1 MVENLAHPPLPCR
14 ASPPQGGR
22 SASGALTKQ
31 SNHRVPHVP
40 RLFGRQKRS
49 IESPPLRGRWPAGQ
63 RGVTLLAAL
72 MLFLATATIVHA
84 QTSLGLG
91 NAEPGAGPSTFVMH
105 YLPWLQPVI
114 SFINAKQQE
123 FYRALTA
130 ALKGMKTDT
139 WQLWWLV
146 GISFLY
152 GIFHAAGPGHGK
164 AVISAYMIANETEL
178 KRGVLISFMSA
189 FLQGGTALLVTG
201 AGFLVLRGTVFTMND
216 ATKWLEVASF
226 AAIMVFGLY
235 LLYRKTRSLFR
246 RPLLNFGTPELALA
260 GGGHHLH
267 DHDQPDHDHSHQHHH
282 GHLHNHGHDHGH
294 SHAHAHAYSGEV
306 CEVCGHSHA
315 PTPDLVAGETFSLTD
330 AWSAIVAV
338 GLRPCT
344 GALFVL
350 TFSFLNGLYLG
361 GLLSVF
367 AMSLG
372 TAITVS
378 ILATLSVVAK
388 DFALKFMNSGSGKMR
403 LANAIEIAGALVVTF
418 FGFTFLMAS
427 LQA

>member
-1 MVENLAHPPLPCR
+1 MSMDVVHPSLPCR
-14 ASPPQGGR
+14 ASPPQVGR
-22 SASGALTKQ
+22 STRGAFPALDDGHLLSIRQ
-31 SNHRVPHVP
+31 SMV
-40 RLFGRQKRS
+40 GS
-49 IESPPLRGRWPAGQ
+49 IASPPLRGRWPAGP
-63 RGVTLLAAL
+63 RGVTLLAAVL
-72 MLFLATATIVHA
+72 LFLGMATFAHA
-84 QTSLGLG
+84 ATSLGLG
-91 NAEPGAGPSTFVMH
+91 NAEPGAGPSTFIMH
-105 YLPWLQPVI
+105 YMPWLQPVV

-130 ALKGMKTDT
+130 ALKGMKTDPL
-139 WQLWWLV
+139 QLWWLV

-189 FLQGGTALLVTG
+189 FLQGGTAVLVTA
-201 AGFLVLRGTVFTMND
+201 AGFLLLRGTVFTMND
-216 ATKWLEVASF
+216 ATRWLEVASF
-226 AAIMVFGLY
+226 GAIMAFGLY

-246 RPLLNFGTPELALA
+246 RPVLNFGTPELALA
-260 GGGHHLH
+260 GGGHQVH
-267 DHDQPDHDHSHQHHH
+267 DHHHGHHHHH
-282 GHLHNHGHDHGH
+282 GHLHNHGHDHGDAH
-294 SHAHAHAYSGEV
+294 SHTGEV
-306 CEVCGHSHA
+306 CEVCGHAHA
-315 PTPDLVAGETFSLTD
+315 PTPDMVAGENFSLAD

-361 GLLSVF
+361 GLLSVL

-378 ILATLSVVAK
+378 ILATLSVTAK
-388 DFALKFMNSGSGKMR
+388 DFVLRFMNSGTGKMR
-403 LANAIEIAGALVVTF
+403 VAHAIEIAGALVVTF
-418 FGFTFLMAS
+418 FGFTFLIAS

>member
-1 MVENLAHPPLPCR
+1 MRKLAI
-14 ASPPQGGR
+14 A
-22 SASGALTKQ
+22 A
-31 SNHRVPHVP
+31 
-40 RLFGRQKRS
+40 
-49 IESPPLRGRWPAGQ
+49 
-63 RGVTLLAAL
+63 TLL
-72 MLFLATATIVHA
+72 LATATFAHA

-105 YLPWLQPVI
+105 YMPWLQPVTG
-114 SFINAKQQE
+114 FINAKQQE

-130 ALKGMKTDT
+130 ALRGMKTDP

-178 KRGVLISFMSA
+178 KRGVVISFMSA

-246 RPLLNFGTPELALA
+246 RSILNFATPELALA
-260 GGGHHLH
+260 GGGHHH
-267 DHDQPDHDHSHQHHH
+267 MHDHSDHHHHDHSGHHH
-282 GHLHNHGHDHGH
+282 GHLHHHGHDHGH
-294 SHAHAHAYSGEV
+294 AHAHSHSGEV
-306 CEVCGHSHA
+306 CEVCGHAHA
-315 PTPDLVAGETFSLTD
+315 PTPDLVAGETFSLAD

-378 ILATLSVVAK
+378 ILATLSVTAK
-388 DFALKFMNSGSGKMR
+388 DFVLKFMNSGTGKMR
-403 LANAIEIAGALVVTF
+403 LANAIEIAGAVVVTL

>member
-1 MVENLAHPPLPCR
+1 MKRLAI
-14 ASPPQGGR
+14 AGG
-22 SASGALTKQ
+22 L
-31 SNHRVPHVP
+31 
-40 RLFGRQKRS
+40 LF
-49 IESPPLRGRWPAGQ
+49 A
-63 RGVTLLAAL
+63 TAAL
-72 MLFLATATIVHA
+72 AHA

-105 YLPWLQPVI
+105 YIPWFQPVVG
-114 SFINAKQQE
+114 FINAKQQE

-130 ALKGMKTDT
+130 ALRGMRSDS

-178 KRGVLISFMSA
+178 KRGVVISFMSA
-189 FLQGGTALLVTG
+189 FLQGATAFVVTG

-216 ATKWLEVASF
+216 ATKWLEIASF
-226 AAIMVFGLY
+226 GAIMVFGLY
-235 LLYRKTRSLFR
+235 LLYRKLRGMFR
-246 RPLLNFGTPELALA
+246 RPSLGFSAPGLALA
-260 GGGHHLH
+260 GAGMVQEAAAHDHAGHHHARHDHSHDHAHDHHGHDHHHADGHGHLH
-267 DHDQPDHDHSHQHHH
+267 DHGDGHRHSH
-282 GHLHNHGHDHGH
+282 
-294 SHAHAHAYSGEV
+294 SFAGEV
-306 CEVCGHSHA
+306 CEVCGHAHA
-315 PTPDLVAGETFSLTD
+315 PTPDLVAGDRFSLAD

-361 GLLSVF
+361 GLFSVL

-378 ILATLSVVAK
+378 ILATLSVTAK
-388 DFALKFMNSGSGKMR
+388 DFALRFLDAGQSR
-403 LANAIEIAGALVVTF
+403 LQIANAIEIAGALVVTL
-418 FGFTFLMAS
+418 FGFTFLLAS

>member
-1 MVENLAHPPLPCR
+1 MKKLA
-14 ASPPQGGR
+14 
-22 SASGALTKQ
+22 
-31 SNHRVPHVP
+31 
-40 RLFGRQKRS
+40 
-49 IESPPLRGRWPAGQ
+49 I
-63 RGVTLLAAL
+63 AAAVL
-72 MLFLATATIVHA
+72 LATATIVHA

-91 NAEPGAGPSTFVMH
+91 NAEPGAGPSSFVTQ
-105 YLPWLQPVI
+105 YLPWLHPVT

-123 FYRALTA
+123 FYRALSG
-130 ALKGMKTDT
+130 ALRAMKTDT

-146 GISFLY
+146 AVSFLY
-152 GIFHAAGPGHGK
+152 GVFHAAGPGHGK

-178 KRGVLISFMSA
+178 KRGVVISFMSA
-189 FLQGGTALLVTG
+189 FLQGATALLVTG

-226 AAIMVFGLY
+226 AAIMIFGLY

-246 RPLLNFGTPELALA
+246 RPVLSFGSPELALA
-260 GGGHHLH
+260 GAGHHVHDHH
-267 DHDQPDHDHSHQHHH
+267 DHDHAHHRH
-282 GHLHNHGHDHGH
+282 GHVHPHGHDHGH
-294 SHAHAHAYSGEV
+294 SHAPSQSGEV
-306 CEVCGHSHA
+306 CEVCGHAHA
-315 PTPDLVAGETFSLTD
+315 PTPDLVAGEKFSLAD

-361 GLLSVF
+361 GVLSVL

-378 ILATLSVVAK
+378 LLATFSVTAK
-388 DFALKFMNSGSGKMR
+388 DVVLMFMNSGAGKMR
-403 LANAIEIAGALVVTF
+403 LASAIEIAGAIVVTL

>member
-1 MVENLAHPPLPCR
+1 V
-14 ASPPQGGR
+14 ASF
-22 SASGALTKQ
+22 AVA
-31 SNHRVPHVP
+31 
-40 RLFGRQKRS
+40 
-49 IESPPLRGRWPAGQ
+49 A
-63 RGVTLLAAL
+63 AAL
-72 MLFLATATIVHA
+72 FAFATLAHA

-105 YLPWLQPVI
+105 YMPWFQPVI

-130 ALKGMKTDT
+130 ALRGMKTDP
-139 WQLWWLV
+139 WQLGWLV

-178 KRGVLISFMSA
+178 KRGVVISFMSA
-189 FLQGGTALLVTG
+189 FLQGATAVLVTA

-235 LLYRKTRSLFR
+235 LLYRKMRGMFA
-246 RPLLNFGTPELALA
+246 RPILAFPEPGLVLA
-260 GGGHHLH
+260 GGAHHVHEEADHRHAHHEHEH
-267 DHDQPDHDHSHQHHH
+267 DHGHHH
-282 GHLHNHGHDHGH
+282 GHLHHHGHNHAH
-294 SHAHAHAYSGEV
+294 SHQHAFAGEV
-306 CEVCGHSHA
+306 CEVCGHAHA
-315 PTPDLVAGETFSLTD
+315 PTPDLVAGETFSIAD

-361 GLLSVF
+361 GLLSVA

-372 TAITVS
+372 TAITVTV
-378 ILATLSVVAK
+378 LATLSVTAK
-388 DFALKFMNSGSGKMR
+388 DFALKFMNAGSSRMR
-403 LANAIEIAGALVVTF
+403 LANTIEIAGALVVTL

>member
-1 MVENLAHPPLPCR
+1 MKKLA
-14 ASPPQGGR
+14 
-22 SASGALTKQ
+22 
-31 SNHRVPHVP
+31 
-40 RLFGRQKRS
+40 
-49 IESPPLRGRWPAGQ
+49 I
-63 RGVTLLAAL
+63 AAV
-72 MLFLATATIVHA
+72 LFLATATFAHA

-105 YLPWLQPVI
+105 YMPWLQPVI

-123 FYRALTA
+123 FYRALSG
-130 ALKGMKTDT
+130 ALRAMKTDP
-139 WQLWWLV
+139 WQLWWLAGV
-146 GISFLY
+146 SFLY

-189 FLQGGTALLVTG
+189 FLQGATAFLVTG

-226 AAIMVFGLY
+226 AAIMAFGLY

-246 RPLLNFGTPELALA
+246 RPVLGFAGPELALA
-260 GGGHHLH
+260 GAGHQHLH
-267 DHDQPDHDHSHQHHH
+267 DHSDHHHHDHHHHDH
-282 GHLHNHGHDHGH
+282 GHLHHHGHDHGH
-294 SHAHAHAYSGEV
+294 AHAHAHSGEV
-306 CEVCGHSHA
+306 CEVCGHAHA
-315 PTPDLVAGETFSLTD
+315 PTPDLVAGEKFSLAD

-361 GLLSVF
+361 GLLAVF

-378 ILATLSVVAK
+378 VLATLSVTAK
-388 DFALKFMNSGSGKMR
+388 DFVLKFMSGGASRMR
-403 LANAIEIAGALVVTF
+403 LANAIEIAGAIVVTL

>member
-1 MVENLAHPPLPCR
+1 MRRLAL
-14 ASPPQGGR
+14 A
-22 SASGALTKQ
+22 AVA
-31 SNHRVPHVP
+31 
-40 RLFGRQKRS
+40 
-49 IESPPLRGRWPAGQ
+49 
-63 RGVTLLAAL
+63 LLAFAS
-72 MLFLATATIVHA
+72 AAHA

-105 YLPWLQPVI
+105 YMPWLHPAT

-123 FYRALTA
+123 FYRALSG
-130 ALKGMKTDT
+130 ALRAMKTDP
-139 WQLWWLV
+139 WQLGWLA

-189 FLQGGTALLVTG
+189 LLQGATALLVTG

-226 AAIMVFGLY
+226 AAIMIFGLY
-235 LLYRKTRSLFR
+235 LLYRKTRSMFR
-246 RPLLNFGTPELALA
+246 RPLMNFATAELALA
-260 GGGHHLH
+260 GGGHPARDHH
-267 DHDQPDHDHSHQHHH
+267 DDQQGRLRHQ
-282 GHLHNHGHDHGH
+282 GHDHNH
-294 SHAHAHAYSGEV
+294 PHAHSGEV
-306 CEVCGHSHA
+306 CEVCGHAHA
-315 PTPDLVAGETFSLTD
+315 PTPDMVSGENFSPAD

-361 GLLSVF
+361 GLLSVL
-367 AMSLG
+367 AMSVG

-378 ILATLSVVAK
+378 ILATMSVVAK
-388 DFALKFMNSGSGKMR
+388 DFALKLMSSGGGKLR
-403 LANAIEIAGALVVTF
+403 LAHAIEIAGAVVVTF

>member
-1 MVENLAHPPLPCR
+1 MRKLVL
-14 ASPPQGGR
+14 GM
-22 SASGALTKQ
+22 AL
-31 SNHRVPHVP
+31 
-40 RLFGRQKRS
+40 L
-49 IESPPLRGRWPAGQ
+49 
-63 RGVTLLAAL
+63 
-72 MLFLATATIVHA
+72 LATATFAHA

-91 NAEPGAGPSTFVMH
+91 NAEPGAGPSTFVMQ
-105 YLPWLQPVI
+105 YMPWLQPVT
-114 SFINAKQQE
+114 SVINAKQQE
-123 FYRALTA
+123 FYRALTG
-130 ALKGMKTDT
+130 ALRAMKSDP
-139 WQLWWLV
+139 WQLGWLV

-178 KRGVLISFMSA
+178 RRGVLISFMSA
-189 FLQGGTALLVTG
+189 FLQGATAFLVTG

-226 AAIMVFGLY
+226 AAIMMFGLY
-235 LLYRKTRSLFR
+235 LLYRKTRGLLR
-246 RPLLNFGTPELALA
+246 RPVLAFASPELALA
-260 GGGHHLH
+260 GGDHHHLH
-267 DHDQPDHDHSHQHHH
+267 DH
-282 GHLHNHGHDHGH
+282 HDHGH
-294 SHAHAHAYSGEV
+294 QHHRAHALGVGHDHFQPHAHGHSGEV
-306 CEVCGHSHA
+306 CEVCGHAHA
-315 PTPDLVAGETFSLTD
+315 PTPDLVAGERFSLAD

-361 GLLSVF
+361 GVMSVL

-378 ILATLSVVAK
+378 ILATLSVTAK
-388 DFALKFMNSGSGKMR
+388 DFVLKFMNSGSGKMH
-403 LANAIEIAGALVVTF
+403 LANAIEIAGAIVVTL
-418 FGFTFLMAS
+418 FGFTFLLAS

>member
-1 MVENLAHPPLPCR
+1 MMGFSNRKLVT
-14 ASPPQGGR
+14 
-22 SASGALTKQ
+22 ALL
-31 SNHRVPHVP
+31 V
-40 RLFGRQKRS
+40 F
-49 IESPPLRGRWPAGQ
+49 
-63 RGVTLLAAL
+63 
-72 MLFLATATIVHA
+72 FATATLAHA
-84 QTSLGLG
+84 QSSLGLG
-91 NAEPGAGPSTFVMH
+91 NAEPGAGPSTFIMH
-105 YLPWLQPVI
+105 YMPWFQPVI

-123 FYRALTA
+123 FYRALSV
-130 ALKGMKTDT
+130 ALKEMKTDP

-146 GISFLY
+146 GVSFLY

-164 AVISAYMIANETEL
+164 AVISAYMIANEIEL
-178 KRGVLISFMSA
+178 RRGVLISFMSA
-189 FLQGGTALLVTG
+189 FLQGGTAFLVTG

-235 LLYRKTRSLFR
+235 LLYRKTRGLIR
-246 RPLLNFGTPELALA
+246 RPVLNFATPELALA
-260 GGGHHLH
+260 GGQHPH
-267 DHDQPDHDHSHQHHH
+267 DHSTHGHAHHVHHGQLHHHGHDHSHSQS
-282 GHLHNHGHDHGH
+282 H
-294 SHAHAHAYSGEV
+294 SHSGEI
-306 CEVCGHSHA
+306 CEVCGHAHA
-315 PTPDLVAGETFSLTD
+315 PTPDLVAGEKFSLMD

-344 GALFVL
+344 GAIFVL

-361 GLLSVF
+361 GLLSVL

-378 ILATLSVVAK
+378 VLATLAVTAK
-388 DFALKFMNSGSGKMR
+388 DFALRFAGSGSGSMR
-403 LANAIEIAGALVVTF
+403 IANTIEILGAIVVTL

>member
-1 MVENLAHPPLPCR
+1 MR
-14 ASPPQGGR
+14 
-22 SASGALTKQ
+22 K
-31 SNHRVPHVP
+31 
-40 RLFGRQKRS
+40 
-49 IESPPLRGRWPAGQ
+49 
-63 RGVTLLAAL
+63 LLASIAIL
-72 MLFLATATIVHA
+72 LATATFAHA

-91 NAEPGAGPSTFVMH
+91 NAEPGAGPSTFIMH
-105 YLPWLQPVI
+105 YMPWFQPVI

-130 ALKGMKTDT
+130 ALKGMKTDA

-178 KRGVLISFMSA
+178 KRGVVISFMSA
-189 FLQGGTALLVTG
+189 FLQGATAFVVTS

-226 AAIMVFGLY
+226 AAIMIFGLY
-235 LLYRKTRSLFR
+235 LLYRKTRSLFH
-246 RPLLNFGTPELALA
+246 RPLLAFGQPELAMA
-260 GGGHHLH
+260 GGGHHH
-267 DHDQPDHDHSHQHHH
+267 VHDHSTHDHNHDHAHHRHDHIHH
-282 GHLHNHGHDHGH
+282 GGDTHGH
-294 SHAHAHAYSGEV
+294 SHSHAFSGEV
-306 CEVCGHSHA
+306 CEVCGHAHA
-315 PTPDLVAGETFSLTD
+315 PTPDLVAGDSFSLAD

-361 GLLSVF
+361 GLLSVL

-378 ILATLSVVAK
+378 ALATLSVTAK
-388 DFALKFMNSGSGKMR
+388 DFALRFVNAGSSRTR
-403 LANAIEIAGALVVTF
+403 LANAIEIAGALVVTL

>member
-1 MVENLAHPPLPCR
+1 MVADLRAAFAPHPDPLPAR
-14 ASPPQGGR
+14 G
-22 SASGALTKQ
+22 
-31 SNHRVPHVP
+31 
-40 RLFGRQKRS
+40 
-49 IESPPLRGRWPAGQ
+49 ERGRWAQGGARSPFSPSGRGEGAGRRMRGKFSRDPAGQ
-63 RGVTLLAAL
+63 RGVLSLAIAAIVLLA
-72 MLFLATATIVHA
+72 FATVAHA

-105 YLPWLQPVI
+105 YMPWLQPVT

-123 FYRALTA
+123 FYRALSG
-130 ALKGMKTDT
+130 ALRAMKTDP

-146 GISFLY
+146 GVSFLY
-152 GIFHAAGPGHGK
+152 GVFHAAGPGHGK

-178 KRGVLISFMSA
+178 RRGVLISFMSA
-189 FLQGGTALLVTG
+189 FLQGATAFLVTG

-226 AAIMVFGLY
+226 AAILVFGLY
-235 LLYRKTRSLFR
+235 LLYRKTRSMFR
-246 RPLLNFGTPELALA
+246 RPLLNLGTPELALA
-260 GGGHHLH
+260 GAGHHVHDHHQQDRH
-267 DHDQPDHDHSHQHHH
+267 DHDHGHHH
-282 GHLHNHGHDHGH
+282 GHGHGHEHRGH
-294 SHAHAHAYSGEV
+294 ADAHAHSGEV
-306 CEVCGHSHA
+306 CEVCGHAHV
-315 PTPDLVAGETFSLTD
+315 PTPDLVAGEKFSLGD

-361 GLLSVF
+361 GLLSVL

-378 ILATLSVVAK
+378 ILATLSVTAK
-388 DFALKFMNSGSGKMR
+388 DLVLKFMGSGSGRLR
-403 LANAIEIAGALVVTF
+403 LANTIEIAGAIVVTL

>member
-1 MVENLAHPPLPCR
+1 MMKKLAL
-14 ASPPQGGR
+14 
-22 SASGALTKQ
+22 GAVL
-31 SNHRVPHVP
+31 
-40 RLFGRQKRS
+40 LF
-49 IESPPLRGRWPAGQ
+49 
-63 RGVTLLAAL
+63 AAVS
-72 MLFLATATIVHA
+72 FAHA

-105 YLPWLQPVI
+105 YMPWLQPVT

-123 FYRALTA
+123 FYRALSG
-130 ALKGMKTDT
+130 ALRGMKSDP

-146 GISFLY
+146 SVSFLY
-152 GIFHAAGPGHGK
+152 GVFHAAGPGHGK

-189 FLQGGTALLVTG
+189 FLQGATAFLVTG

-226 AAIMVFGLY
+226 AAIMVFGLF

-246 RPLLNFGTPELALA
+246 RPLMNFGGPELALA
-260 GGGHHLH
+260 GGGHHHGH
-267 DHDQPDHDHSHQHHH
+267 DHSGHDHHHHRHDHSH
-282 GHLHNHGHDHGH
+282 GG
-294 SHAHAHAYSGEV
+294 HAHAQVQGHAHSGEV
-306 CEVCGHSHA
+306 CEVCGHAHA
-315 PTPDLVAGETFSLTD
+315 PTPDLVAGEKFSLAD

-361 GLLSVF
+361 GLLAVL

-378 ILATLSVVAK
+378 ALATLSVTAK
-388 DFALKFMNSGSGKMR
+388 DLVLKFMNTGMGKMR
-403 LANAIEIAGALVVTF
+403 LANAIEIAGAVVVTL

>member
-1 MVENLAHPPLPCR
+1 MRKFA
-14 ASPPQGGR
+14 
-22 SASGALTKQ
+22 
-31 SNHRVPHVP
+31 
-40 RLFGRQKRS
+40 
-49 IESPPLRGRWPAGQ
+49 I
-63 RGVTLLAAL
+63 AAL
-72 MLFLATATIVHA
+72 LVLSTATFAHA

-91 NAEPGAGPSTFVMH
+91 NAEPGAGPSNFVMQ
-105 YLPWLQPVI
+105 YLPWLHPVTA
-114 SFINAKQQE
+114 FINAKQQE
-123 FYRALTA
+123 FYRALSG
-130 ALKGMKTDT
+130 ALRAMKTDA

-146 GISFLY
+146 GVSFLY
-152 GIFHAAGPGHGK
+152 GVFHAAGPGHGK

-189 FLQGGTALLVTG
+189 FLQGATAFLVTG

-226 AAIMVFGLY
+226 AAIMAFGLY

-246 RPLLNFGTPELALA
+246 RAVLNFGAPELALA
-260 GGGHHLH
+260 GAGGHDTHDHHHHEQH
-267 DHDQPDHDHSHQHHH
+267 DHDHGRHHHSHVHQH
-282 GHLHNHGHDHGH
+282 GHEHTH
-294 SHAHAHAYSGEV
+294 SHAHSEEV
-306 CEVCGHSHA
+306 CEVCGHAHA
-315 PTPDLVAGETFSLTD
+315 PTPDLVAGERFSLAD

-361 GLLSVF
+361 GLLSVL

-378 ILATLSVVAK
+378 ILATLSVTAK
-388 DFALKFMNSGSGKMR
+388 DFVLRFMSSGSGRMR
-403 LANAIEIAGALVVTF
+403 LANAIEITGAVVVTL

>member
-1 MVENLAHPPLPCR
+1 MRKFAI
-14 ASPPQGGR
+14 A
-22 SASGALTKQ
+22 AAM
-31 SNHRVPHVP
+31 
-40 RLFGRQKRS
+40 
-49 IESPPLRGRWPAGQ
+49 
-63 RGVTLLAAL
+63 LLG
-72 MLFLATATIVHA
+72 LATIAHA

-91 NAEPGAGPSTFVMH
+91 NAEPGAGPSTFVMQ
-105 YLPWLQPVI
+105 YMPWLQPVI

-123 FYRALTA
+123 FYRALSA
-130 ALKGMKTDT
+130 ALRGMKTDS
-139 WQLWWLV
+139 WQLGWLV
-146 GISFLY
+146 GICFLY
-152 GIFHAAGPGHGK
+152 GVFHAAGPGHGK

-189 FLQGGTALLVTG
+189 FLQGATAFLVTG

-216 ATKWLEVASF
+216 ATRWLEVASF

-235 LLYRKTRSLFR
+235 LLYRKTRSMFR
-246 RPLLNFGTPELALA
+246 RPLMNFGTPELALV
-260 GGGHHLH
+260 GGGDHLHRH
-267 DHDQPDHDHSHQHHH
+267 DHDHHDHGHHH
-282 GHLHNHGHDHGH
+282 GHLHHHAHDHGH
-294 SHAHAHAYSGEV
+294 SHAHSHSGEV
-306 CEVCGHSHA
+306 CEVCGHAHA
-315 PTPDLVAGETFSLTD
+315 PTPDMVAGDKFSLAD

-361 GLLSVF
+361 GLLSVL

-378 ILATLSVVAK
+378 ILATLSVTAK
-388 DFALKFMNSGSGKMR
+388 DFVLRFMGEGAGKLR
-403 LANAIEIAGALVVTF
+403 LANAIEIAGALVVTL

>member
-1 MVENLAHPPLPCR
+1 MFRTP
-14 ASPPQGGR
+14 
-22 SASGALTKQ
+22 
-31 SNHRVPHVP
+31 
-40 RLFGRQKRS
+40 
-49 IESPPLRGRWPAGQ
+49 GQ
-63 RGVTLLAAL
+63 RGARLLAAL
-72 MLFLATATIVHA
+72 MFFLDVATFAHA

-105 YLPWLQPVI
+105 YMPWFQPVV
-114 SFINAKQQE
+114 SFINARQQE
-123 FYRALTA
+123 FYRALTG
-130 ALKGMKTDT
+130 ALKAMKTDP

-178 KRGVLISFMSA
+178 RRGVVISFMSA
-189 FLQGGTALLVTG
+189 FLQGATAVLVTG

-226 AAIMVFGLY
+226 ATIMIFGLY
-235 LLYRKTRSLFR
+235 LLYRKARGLFR
-246 RPLLNFGTPELALA
+246 RPILDLGTPELALA
-260 GGGHHLH
+260 VGGHMH
-267 DHDQPDHDHSHQHHH
+267 DHHRHDHHHRHH
-282 GHLHNHGHDHGH
+282 GHLSHHGHDHGH
-294 SHAHAHAYSGEV
+294 GHSHAIAGEV
-306 CEVCGHSHA
+306 CEVCGHAHA
-315 PTPDLVAGETFSLTD
+315 PTPDLVAGDRFSFAD

-361 GLLSVF
+361 GVLSVL
-367 AMSLG
+367 AMSFG

-378 ILATLSVVAK
+378 VLATLSVTAK
-388 DFALKFMNSGSGKMR
+388 DVALKFVNSGSARMR
-403 LANAIEIAGALVVTF
+403 LASAIEIAGALVVTL

>member
-1 MVENLAHPPLPCR
+1 MAMDLAYPPLPCR

-22 SASGALTKQ
+22 SARGTLVAPNKSRGLRTLLSMSAR
-31 SNHRVPHVP
+31 H
-40 RLFGRQKRS
+40 RS
-49 IESPPLRGRWPAGQ
+49 IGSPPLRGRWPAGQ
-63 RGVTLLAAL
+63 RGVALVAMLALLCAS
-72 MLFLATATIVHA
+72 ATVAHA

-91 NAEPGAGPSTFVMH
+91 NAEPGAGPSTFLM
-105 YLPWLQPVI
+105 YYMPWLQPVI
-114 SFINAKQQE
+114 SFINDKQQE
-123 FYRALTA
+123 FYRALSA
-130 ALKGMKTDT
+130 ALRGMKTDS

-146 GISFLY
+146 GVSFLY

-189 FLQGGTALLVTG
+189 FLQGATAFLVTG

-216 ATKWLEVASF
+216 ATKWLELASF

-235 LLYRKTRSLFR
+235 LLYRKTRSMFR
-246 RPLLNFGTPELALA
+246 RPVLNFGTPGLALA

-267 DHDQPDHDHSHQHHH
+267 DHAGHHHDHGHHH
-282 GHLHNHGHDHGH
+282 GHLHHHHH
-294 SHAHAHAYSGEV
+294 HAEAHAHAHAFAGEV
-306 CEVCGHSHA
+306 CEVCGHAHA
-315 PTPDLVAGETFSLTD
+315 PTPDMVAGDKFSLAD

-361 GLLSVF
+361 GLLSVL

-378 ILATLSVVAK
+378 ILATLSVTAK
-388 DFALKFMNSGSGKMR
+388 DFVLKFMGSGSGKIR
-403 LANAIEIAGALVVTF
+403 LANAIEIAGAIVVTL

>member
-1 MVENLAHPPLPCR
+1 MMKKLAL
-14 ASPPQGGR
+14 
-22 SASGALTKQ
+22 GAVL
-31 SNHRVPHVP
+31 
-40 RLFGRQKRS
+40 LF
-49 IESPPLRGRWPAGQ
+49 
-63 RGVTLLAAL
+63 AAVS
-72 MLFLATATIVHA
+72 FAHA

-91 NAEPGAGPSTFVMH
+91 NAEPGAGPSTFVMQ
-105 YLPWLQPVI
+105 YMPWLQPVT

-123 FYRALTA
+123 FYRALSG
-130 ALKGMKTDT
+130 ALRGMKSDP

-146 GISFLY
+146 SVSFLY
-152 GIFHAAGPGHGK
+152 GVFHAAGPGHGK

-189 FLQGGTALLVTG
+189 FLQGATAFLVTG

-235 LLYRKTRSLFR
+235 LLYRKTRGLFR
-246 RPLLNFGTPELALA
+246 RPLMSFGGQSLALA
-260 GGGHHLH
+260 GGGHHHGH
-267 DHDQPDHDHSHQHHH
+267 DHSGHDHLRHRHDHSHGGH
-282 GHLHNHGHDHGH
+282 GHAH
-294 SHAHAHAYSGEV
+294 SQVQAHAHVHSGEV
-306 CEVCGHSHA
+306 CEVCGHAHA
-315 PTPDLVAGETFSLTD
+315 PTPDLVAGEKFSLAD

-361 GLLSVF
+361 GLLSVL

-378 ILATLSVVAK
+378 ALATLSVTAK
-388 DFALKFMNSGSGKMR
+388 DFVLKFMNTGTGKMR
-403 LANAIEIAGALVVTF
+403 LANAIEIAGAVVVTL

>member
-1 MVENLAHPPLPCR
+1 MLMP
-14 ASPPQGGR
+14 R
-22 SASGALTKQ
+22 SMDYPALW
-31 SNHRVPHVP
+31 
-40 RLFGRQKRS
+40 
-49 IESPPLRGRWPAGQ
+49 GRWPAGQ
-63 RGVTLLAAL
+63 RGVRLLAAL
-72 MLFLATATIVHA
+72 MLFLGMAALAHA

-105 YLPWLQPVI
+105 YMPWLYPVT
-114 SFINAKQQE
+114 SFISAKQQE
-123 FYRALTA
+123 FYRALSG
-130 ALKGMKTDT
+130 ALRAMKSDP

-146 GISFLY
+146 SVSFLY
-152 GIFHAAGPGHGK
+152 GVFHAAGPGHGK

-189 FLQGGTALLVTG
+189 FLQGATAFLVTG

-216 ATKWLEVASF
+216 ATRWLEVASF
-226 AAIMVFGLY
+226 AAIMAFGLY

-246 RPLLNFGTPELALA
+246 KPVLNFGTPELALA

-267 DHDQPDHDHSHQHHH
+267 DH
-282 GHLHNHGHDHGH
+282 H
-294 SHAHAHAYSGEV
+294 SHAHDDHHHHHHDHHGHGHGHAHAHSGEV
-306 CEVCGHSHA
+306 CEVCGHAHA
-315 PTPDLVAGETFSLTD
+315 PTPDLVSGDKFSLAD

-361 GLLSVF
+361 GVLSVL
-367 AMSLG
+367 AMSVG

-378 ILATLSVVAK
+378 ILATLSVTAK
-388 DFALKFMNSGSGKMR
+388 DFALKFMDSGSGRMR
-403 LANAIEIAGALVVTF
+403 LAHAIEIAGALVVTL

>member
-1 MVENLAHPPLPCR
+1 
-14 ASPPQGGR
+14 
-22 SASGALTKQ
+22 
-31 SNHRVPHVP
+31 
-40 RLFGRQKRS
+40 
-49 IESPPLRGRWPAGQ
+49 
-63 RGVTLLAAL
+63 
-72 MLFLATATIVHA
+72 MLFLGLATFAHA
-84 QTSLGLG
+84 GTSLGLG
-91 NAEPGAGPSTFVMH
+91 NAEPGAGPSTFIMQ
-105 YLPWLQPVI
+105 YMPWLQPLI
-114 SFINAKQQE
+114 GFINAKQQE

-130 ALKGMKTDT
+130 ALKDMKTDP

-189 FLQGGTALLVTG
+189 FLQGATACLVTG

-216 ATKWLEVASF
+216 AAKWLEVASF
-226 AAIMVFGLY
+226 AAIMMFGLY

-246 RPLLNFGTPELALA
+246 RPVLNFGGPEPALA
-260 GGGHHLH
+260 GGGHHHLYDHSGH
-267 DHDQPDHDHSHQHHH
+267 DHHRHGDHGHRHSHDYHH
-282 GHLHNHGHDHGH
+282 GHARAY
-294 SHAHAHAYSGEV
+294 AHAHSGEI
-306 CEVCGHSHA
+306 CEVCGHAHV
-315 PTPDLVAGETFSLTD
+315 PTPDLVAGEKFSLAD

-361 GLLSVF
+361 GLLSVL

-378 ILATLSVVAK
+378 ILATLSVTAK
-388 DFALKFMNSGSGKMR
+388 DLVLRFMNTGAGKMR
-403 LANAIEIAGALVVTF
+403 LANAIEIAGAVIVTL